1 MVAKITGG
9 KPPVK
14 PRRKF
19 QSVKIAVNVMAA
31 MFKMDDAC
39 LCVIGTVADDAHE
52 NVPAIID
59 GKSGR
64 YVDLLTGETSTLNDK
79 SFAFTAEVWYVP
91 CRDAFSFCVSDKI
104 LATVKRPN
112 LIKVFGKE
120 VVVNLKVKLR

>member
-1 MVAKITGG
+1 MGAKITGK

-31 MFKMDDAC
+31 MFEMDDAC
-39 LCVIGTVADDAHE
+39 LCVIGTVADDGHE

-59 GKSGR
+59 EKSGK
-64 YVDLLTGETSTLNDK
+64 YVNLLTGQTSTLDATT
-79 SFAFTAEVWYVP
+79 FAFSADVWFVP
-91 CRDAFSFCVSDKI
+91 CRDAFSFYVSDKSI
-104 LATVKRPN
+104 ATVKR
-112 LIKVFGKE
+112 LDLEKIFGKE